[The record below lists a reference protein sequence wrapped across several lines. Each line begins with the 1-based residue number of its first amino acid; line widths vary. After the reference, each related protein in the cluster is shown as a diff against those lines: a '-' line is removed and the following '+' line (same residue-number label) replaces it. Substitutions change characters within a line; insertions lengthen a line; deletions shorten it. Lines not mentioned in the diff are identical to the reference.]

1 MQGKSDVA
9 THEAYIEALSE
20 PRRGDVRALHD
31 LIRRTVPQL
40 EPTMEFGLPG
50 YGKFHYRYASGR
62 EGDWVLIALASNKRY
77 ISLYVTATGPEGGYL
92 AETYKDR
99 LPRASIGRSCIRFK
113 RLSDVDQELLAEL
126 LREAVSRT
134 PPGSALDPA
143 SAPGG

>member
-92 AETYKDR
+92 A
-99 LPRASIGRSCIRFK
+99 
-113 RLSDVDQELLAEL
+113 
-126 LREAVSRT
+126 
-134 PPGSALDPA
+134 
-143 SAPGG
+143 